1 MLEIVVLY
9 LLFNILAG
17 ICLSV
22 IQLIKGGSKISAT
35 HWLLL
40 LFFPVLGWG
49 KVEFSRTQ
57 LNGEPVRFPEKW
69 FVYEYML
76 KLHKIYLLAQLLI
89 PIAIAS
95 VFFFITPSDF
105 VDSGDS
111 MTDAIVG
118 TLFGFGFLAILF
130 IVLFFTLI
138 WIGLQYLILVMLPK
152 SSQRTIERGI
162 LMKQTAPTA
171 PPTPAKPKRTPVK
184 LYPQIEAYVAELPMA
199 FDTILKE
206 RRMVLKE
213 LAECISRKRADNE
226 SINLMFICTHNSRRS
241 QFGQIWAAVAAAHR
255 GISGVQ
261 TFSGG
266 TEETAFN
273 KRAVSAIER
282 AGLKVE
288 GTVSTNPR
296 YSVRFSD
303 EIGALDCFSKVY
315 DSNANPQ
322 KGFIAVMTCSDADEN
337 CPIVTGAEHRFRIT
351 YEDPKVSDRTVQEV
365 EVYDERCRQIAAE
378 MLYLFSLID

>member
-1 MLEIVVLY
+1 
-9 LLFNILAG
+9 
-17 ICLSV
+17 
-22 IQLIKGGSKISAT
+22 
-35 HWLLL
+35 
-40 LFFPVLGWG
+40 
-49 KVEFSRTQ
+49 
-57 LNGEPVRFPEKW
+57 
-69 FVYEYML
+69 
-76 KLHKIYLLAQLLI
+76 LLI
-89 PIAIAS
+89 PIVVAS
-95 VFFFITPSDF
+95 AFFFITPTDF

-138 WIGLQYLILVMLPK
+138 WIGIQYLILVMLPK

-162 LMKQTAPTA
+162 IMKQTAPIA
-171 PPTPAKPKRTPVK
+171 PPHPAKPKRTPVK
-184 LYPQIEAYVAELPMA
+184 MYPQIEAYVTELRTA
-199 FDTILKE
+199 FDTISKERKAQLKE
-206 RRMVLKE
+206 V
-213 LAECISRKRADNE
+213 AECVARKRTDNE

-241 QFGQIWAAVAAAHR
+241 QFGQIWAAVAASHR

-303 EIGALDCFSKVY
+303 EVGALDCFSKVY
-315 DSNANPQ
+315 DSNSNPQ

-337 CPIVTGAEHRFRIT
+337 CPIVTGAEQRFRIT
-351 YEDPKVSDRTVQEV
+351 YEDPKVADRTAQEA
-365 EVYDERCRQIAAE
+365 EVYDERCKQIATE